1 MTSLPGPPKT
11 KSLPPR
17 LRTSSS
23 PFSPASS
30 SVLSVPLSRPPLGQP
45 GRSFEVKRAGKFT
58 LIFRVPSHRASSSLE
73 ASACTLVASAIRR
86 TAHPIRKVP
95 TKAISC
101 PWRTTTPS
109 PSLHVSV
116 ATSTSKHDTQRAVA
130 HLYGGLFTGV
140 RGRVILRSSYFR
152 RVPDYSN
159 GRTTKA
165 RVYQV
170 AAAITVKMPAM
181 KTYTN
186 LSYRLASLAEKAPN
200 APSQP

>member
-1 MTSLPGPPKT
+1 ML
-11 KSLPPR
+11 
-17 LRTSSS
+17 
-23 PFSPASS
+23 
-30 SVLSVPLSRPPLGQP
+30 
-45 GRSFEVKRAGKFT
+45 
-58 LIFRVPSHRASSSLE
+58 RVPPHRASSSEAVAWGELPCSSFLE
-73 ASACTLVASAIRR
+73 LSELVPEQPTISRR
-86 TAHPIRKVP
+86 KAHPIRKVP